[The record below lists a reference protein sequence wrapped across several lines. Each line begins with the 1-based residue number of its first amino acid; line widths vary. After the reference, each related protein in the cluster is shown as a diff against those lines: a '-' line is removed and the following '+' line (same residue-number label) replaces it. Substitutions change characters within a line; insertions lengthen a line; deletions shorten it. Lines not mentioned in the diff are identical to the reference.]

1 MTGVTPPLPG
11 RYADPVLIGAGG
23 MAVVY
28 RATDVALGRPVA
40 VKVLAAALAADDD
53 HRRRFAREARA
64 AARIRSP
71 HVVAIYDVGERL
83 GRPYIVMELVSGGT
97 LAERRSR
104 GPVALGEAI
113 GWIEQAAAAIDAAH
127 AQGVVHRDL
136 TPSNLMLTP
145 EGTLKVVD
153 FGIARVLEGDASTT
167 ITGTGMAL
175 GTAGY
180 LSPEQA
186 RGERVGPASDVYSL
200 GIVAFELVTGG
211 RPCAG
216 RSAPAEMAARL
227 REPPPRASERRPGLP
242 PEVDA
247 VLARALSVSPAER
260 QASAGRLARELA
272 VAAASGASAAAAP
285 TDAATGTAPIVP
297 EVRGRPR
304 RWPVATGVAAV
315 AAVAGVLVAVGAG
328 AFDGDGEGPPAP
340 APAGAAADAGTASR
354 QEPATTARPQASA
367 GAPRPAAAPTPATT
381 AARPVPSPRG
391 KGKRKARPKAVSFDR
406 AQRMT
411 DDAWAE
417 IRRGRP
423 EKAVRL
429 MERAVPAL
437 AGSGDLYEGYAYYNL
452 GRGLLDLGACEAAI
466 PYLEASLDQRG
477 SRAQLA
483 ERDEMLGRAEGC
495 AGSGDDEGGDD

>member
-23 MAVVY
+23 MAEVY
-28 RATDVALGRPVA
+28 RATDAELGRSVA
-40 VKVLAAALAADDD
+40 VKVLAAALAADEAS
-53 HRRRFAREARA
+53 RRRFAREARA

-71 HVVAIYDVGERL
+71 HVVAIYDVGEWR

-97 LAERRSR
+97 LAERISR
-104 GPVALGEAI
+104 GPMALGEAL
-113 GWIEQAAAAIDAAH
+113 GWIEQAATAIDAAH
-127 AQGVVHRDL
+127 AQGVVHRDV

-145 EGTLKVVD
+145 DGALKVVD
-153 FGIARVLEGDASTT
+153 FGIARVLEGDASAT

-200 GIVAFELVTGG
+200 GIVAFELLTGG
-211 RPCAG
+211 RPFAG

-227 REPPPRASERRPGLP
+227 RERPPRAAERRPGLP

-247 VLARALSVSPAER
+247 VLERALAVAPGRR
-260 QASAGRLARELA
+260 QASAGRLAHELA
-272 VAAASGASAAAAP
+272 VAASSGAP
-285 TDAATGTAPIVP
+285 ATATATAPIVP
-297 EVRGRPR
+297 EVRRRRR
-304 RWPVATGVAAV
+304 RWPVAVGGAAA

-328 AFDGDGEGPPAP
+328 AFDEDGGGAP
-340 APAGAAADAGTASR
+340 SPPAGAAADAATTAGP
-354 QEPATTARPQASA
+354 EPVTTARPRTAATS
-367 GAPRPAAAPTPATT
+367 PRPGTAAKPATT
-381 AARPVPSPRG
+381 TPARPVPRPPPGRG
-391 KGKRKARPKAVSFDR
+391 RSKKRPKPVSFDR

-411 DDAWAE
+411 EDAWTE
-417 IRRGRP
+417 IQRGRP
-423 EKAVRL
+423 EKAVQL
-429 MERAVPAL
+429 MERAVPVL

-466 PYLEASLDQRG
+466 PHLQASLGQPG
-477 SRAQLA
+477 SQSQLSERA
-483 ERDEMLGRAEGC
+483 EMLRRARAC
-495 AGSGDDEGGDD
+495 AA